1 MRRSGHTRVPLVH
14 RGIEELCV
22 IVVLLFAGLLL
33 ASVSMAA
40 QVGSEPAVET
50 DIPSFDIWCLEIQRS
65 AATRCD
71 ARRTDDMEAYEHY
84 RALAEQFE
92 QQRADQD
99 RRDQDLMER
108 LNREPGDSD
117 LFGQENLE
125 KRE

>member
-1 MRRSGHTRVPLVH
+1 M
-14 RGIEELCV
+14 
-22 IVVLLFAGLLL
+22 IVALLFAGLML

-40 QVGSEPAVET
+40 QVDSGPAVET
-50 DIPSFDIWCLEIQRS
+50 DVPSFDIWCLEMQRF
-65 AATRCD
+65 AAARCD
-71 ARRTDDMEAYEHY
+71 ARRSDDTEAYEHY

-108 LNREPGDSD
+108 LNREPGDGD
-117 LFGQENLE
+117 PFGQEIIE